1 MTMNDRRKGA
11 LVPIHPD
18 NVHTRDWVILLE
30 ASTIVGQTRDK
41 LRVAMTTQ
49 ERKIVRKRKLFGK
62 TTYFL
67 VVDGYDPRIHALYF
81 CPQLYRNES
90 GTLVPLTGPE
100 MGQLM
105 AQALE
110 GGAVE
115 KSPWYEPS
123 EDLPEEP
130 VIKPNPKMELDSL
143 VVDAPRMTTTHGGEP
158 ASMSSDVVAKPSSA
172 KAEKSRPTEV
182 VRSN

>member
-1 MTMNDRRKGA
+1 MILNDRRHGT

-18 NVHTRDWVILLE
+18 NAHTRDWVILLE
-30 ASTIVGQTRDK
+30 ASTIVGQTREK

-49 ERKIVRKRKLFGK
+49 ERKLVKKRKLFAK
-62 TTYFL
+62 PEYFL
-67 VVDGYDPRIHALYF
+67 VIDGYDPRIHALFF
-81 CPQLYRNES
+81 CPQLYRNDA

-123 EDLPEEP
+123 EDRPSDP
-130 VIKPNPKMELDSL
+130 VIKPGPKMELDSL
-143 VVDAPRMTTTHGGEP
+143 VVDPPRMMTLHSVEAVP
-158 ASMSSDVVAKPSSA
+158 ARSDVVANPSSI
-172 KAEKSRPTEV
+172 KREQSGLPR
-182 VRSN
+182 

>member
-1 MTMNDRRKGA
+1 
-11 LVPIHPD
+11 
-18 NVHTRDWVILLE
+18 VILLE

-49 ERKIVRKRKLFGK
+49 ERKLVRKRRLFGK

-67 VVDGYDPRIHALYF
+67 VIDGYDPRIHALYF
-81 CPQLYRNES
+81 CPQLYRSEA

-123 EDLPEEP
+123 EDFPGEP
-130 VIKPNPKMELDSL
+130 VIKPSPKMELDSL
-143 VVDAPRMTTTHGGEP
+143 VVDAPRTTIDHGVQPVLTPSDGVP
-158 ASMSSDVVAKPSSA
+158 KASPV
-172 KAEKSRPTEV
+172 KAEKGRSSEII
-182 VRSN
+182 RSN

>member
-1 MTMNDRRKGA
+1 MTMNDRRKGT

-18 NVHTRDWVILLE
+18 NAHTQDWIILLE

-49 ERKIVRKRKLFGK
+49 ERKLVKKRKLFGK

-67 VVDGYDPRIHALYF
+67 VIDGYDPRIHALYF
-81 CPQLYRNES
+81 CPQLYKNEA
-90 GTLVPLTGPE
+90 GALVPLTGPE

-123 EDLPEEP
+123 EDLPVEP
-130 VIKPNPKMELDSL
+130 VIKPSPKMELDSL
-143 VVDAPRMTTTHGGEP
+143 VVDAPKATITQGVQPVPTPPDG
-158 ASMSSDVVAKPSSA
+158 VAKVSSV
-172 KAEKSRPTEV
+172 KEKSQSPEV
-182 VRSN
+182 VRSS

>member
-11 LVPIHPD
+11 LVPIHLD
-18 NVHTRDWVILLE
+18 NAHTQDWLILLE
-30 ASTIVGQTRDK
+30 ASTIVGQTRDR

-49 ERKIVRKRKLFGK
+49 ERKLVKKRKLFGK
-62 TTYFL
+62 PTYFL
-67 VVDGYDPRIHALYF
+67 VIDGYDPRCHALYF

-115 KSPWYEPS
+115 RSPWYEPS
-123 EDLPEEP
+123 EELPDEP
-130 VIKPNPKMELDSL
+130 VIKPSPKMELDSL
-143 VVDAPRMTTTHGGEP
+143 VVDAPRTTITHGVQP
-158 ASMSSDVVAKPSSA
+158 ASMPSDTVAKASSV
-172 KAEKSRPTEV
+172 KAEKNRPPEV
-182 VRSN
+182 VRSD

>member
-1 MTMNDRRKGA
+1 MNDRRKSA
-11 LVPIHPD
+11 LVPIHRD
-18 NVHTRDWVILLE
+18 NAHTRDWVILLE

-49 ERKIVRKRKLFGK
+49 ERKVVKKQKLFGK
-62 TTYFL
+62 PTYFL
-67 VVDGYDPRIHALYF
+67 VVEEYDPRIHALYF
-81 CPQLYRNES
+81 CPQLYRNEA

-123 EDLPEEP
+123 EDLPAEP
-130 VIKPNPKMELDSL
+130 VIKPSPNMELDSL
-143 VVDAPRMTTTHGGEP
+143 VVDAPRTTITYGVAP
-158 ASMSSDVVAKPSSA
+158 ASTASDTVAKASSD
-172 KAEKSRPTEV
+172 KAMISRPQV
-182 VRSN
+182 VGRSN